1 MVNSSVKENMDIEFR
16 SDFETKCYLINSD
29 AKQTGFQR
37 IPLSQG
43 YKEYGNGSKIYFFE
57 ASGRCE
63 PAVLDIIHADNI
75 EEAQEFVNEKY
86 KEKLKRHTI
95 VPLSI
100 KEIIDER

>member
-57 ASGRCE
+57 AVGKYDSSI
-63 PAVLDIIHADNI
+63 LDIIHANNI
-75 EEAQEFVNEKY
+75 EEVQELINERY
-86 KEKLKRHTI
+86 KERFRRNTI
-95 VPLSI
+95 ISFPI
-100 KEIIDER
+100 KELADER